1 VDQFDPNIPGLIEGD
16 ITSVAVIDPPS
27 LPFQVGNLVLDPKQA
42 FTVEIKWKVF
52 GAITPVWLAALDQF
66 WDVNVYAES
75 LGDGPEVRIGNVSN
89 KDKADFVA
97 CAGVNC
103 REYTVTVTVPPNTL
117 VEDDGNNVSGIY
129 KLVVSVFLNSSLG
142 LPGFDITGFREG
154 PIIKIED
161 PN

>member
-27 LPFQVGNLVLDPKQA
+27 LPFQVGNLVLDPSKA
-42 FTVEIKWKVF
+42 FTIEVKWKVF
-52 GAITPVWLAALDQF
+52 GAITPLWLAALDQD

-75 LGDGPEVRIGNVSN
+75 LGAGPEVRLGTETR
-89 KDKADFVA
+89 DKNTFTA

-117 VEDDGNNVSGIY
+117 VEDNGDVSGIY

-142 LPGFDITGFREG
+142 ASGYDVTSFREG
-154 PIIKIED
+154 PIIKMEN
-161 PN
+161 PL

>member
-42 FTVEIKWKVF
+42 FTLEIKWKVF
-52 GAITPVWLAALDQF
+52 GAITPVWLAALDQL

-75 LGDGPEVRIGNVSN
+75 LGDGPEVRIGNESR
-89 KDKADFVA
+89 DKNTFAA

-117 VEDDGNNVSGIY
+117 PEDDGANVSGIY
-129 KLVVSVFLNSSLG
+129 KLVVSVFLNSNLG

>member
-27 LPFQVGNLVLDPKQA
+27 LPFQVGNLVLDPSKA
-42 FTVEIKWKVF
+42 FTVEIKWQVF
-52 GAITPVWLAALDQF
+52 GAITPVWLAALDQL

-75 LGDGPEVRIGNVSN
+75 LGAGPEIRLGNESR
-89 KDKADFVA
+89 DKNTFNA

-103 REYTVTVTVPPNTL
+103 REYTVTVTVPPDTL
-117 VEDDGNNVSGIY
+117 EEDSGNVSGIY

-142 LPGFDITGFREG
+142 SPGFDITGFREG
-154 PIIKIED
+154 PIIKMEN